1 MIEISDEME
10 LHKSTT
16 PYQMEI
22 NTSHKS
28 ICKSTNDL
36 PALFIVGY
44 F

>member
-1 MIEISDEME
+1 MIKIPDDME
-10 LHKSTT
+10 LHKPTT

-36 PALFIVGY
+36 PALLIVGY